1 MRKIVVLCFKML
13 ELCMVCFIGV
23 VENWRMVVNLY
34 IKDYFKNNYFLDF
47 IMIYMF
53 LGLGVKY
60 GKVVVLVF
68 LVGLK
73 FR

>member
-1 MRKIVVLCFKML
+1 MG
-13 ELCMVCFIGV
+13 CFIGV

>member
-1 MRKIVVLCFKML
+1 MRKNVVLCFKML

>member
-1 MRKIVVLCFKML
+1 MRKNVVLCFNML
-13 ELCMVCFIGV
+13 ELCVVCFIGV

-73 FR
+73 LR

>member
-1 MRKIVVLCFKML
+1 
-13 ELCMVCFIGV
+13 MVCFIGV

-73 FR
+73 LR

>member
-1 MRKIVVLCFKML
+1 
-13 ELCMVCFIGV
+13 MVCFIGV

>member
-1 MRKIVVLCFKML
+1 MRKIVVLCFNML
-13 ELCMVCFIGV
+13 ELCVVCFIGV